1 MNFQKQ
7 KKMKFQNDDVF
18 TSSSSSSFSCNKINS
33 EKKKKKKRKISKH
46 WQRVLVME
54 DSTKRERNGNQAP
67 RKGQRSNLSY
77 KER

>member
-1 MNFQKQ
+1 M
-7 KKMKFQNDDVF
+7 
-18 TSSSSSSFSCNKINS
+18 TTFSLVHHSLRSRAIKSIA
-33 EKKKKKKRKISKH
+33 KKKIKKKRKISKH

>member
-1 MNFQKQ
+1 MTTFSLVHHRLRSRAIKSIA
-7 KKMKFQNDDVF
+7 KK
-18 TSSSSSSFSCNKINS
+18 
-33 EKKKKKKRKISKH
+33 KKKKKKRKISKH

-54 DSTKRERNGNQAP
+54 DSTQRERNGNQAP

>member
-1 MNFQKQ
+1 M
-7 KKMKFQNDDVF
+7 
-18 TSSSSSSFSCNKINS
+18 TTFSLVHHRLRSRAIKSIA
-33 EKKKKKKRKISKH
+33 KKKKKKKISKH
-46 WQRVLVME
+46 WQRVLGME

>member
-1 MNFQKQ
+1 
-7 KKMKFQNDDVF
+7 MKFQNDDVF

-33 EKKKKKKRKISKH
+33 EKKKKRKKISKH

-54 DSTKRERNGNQAP
+54 DSMKRERNGNQAP